1 MDEGV
6 RVYEKEKMS
15 AEYEITIPKLDF
27 DPLAV
32 AKGGLSNWLKREIEK
47 PQEVKT
53 EVKEL
58 TKQELKK
65 QRQQK
70 KIVNVDLTIDAW
82 MDDLKIKKED
92 IETVEQKKAALLKI

>member
-47 PQEVKT
+47 P
-53 EVKEL
+53 
-58 TKQELKK
+58 
-65 QRQQK
+65 
-70 KIVNVDLTIDAW
+70 
-82 MDDLKIKKED
+82 
-92 IETVEQKKAALLKI
+92 